1 MTSTA
6 VPIERNARE
15 RLLETASRLFY
26 RQGINSTGVD
36 LVLAESGAAK
46 GSLYHHFGGKQ
57 GLVLAYLERER
68 DAWLAGAQLAYDPAV
83 DAATRLERMFGT
95 VAAAVRDGSFHGCP
109 FTNAVIERPDDAE
122 VRASVDD
129 YTRRLRVHIATLID
143 EEASDAVVGDIF
155 VIYNGALTAV
165 KLTRDVA
172 YLEEAGRLARSL
184 IAERDHSTPR
194 G

>member
-6 VPIERNARE
+6 APSERNARE

-36 LVLAESGAAK
+36 LILSESGAAK
-46 GSLYHHFGGKQ
+46 GSLYHHFNGKQ

-68 DAWLAGAQLAYDPAV
+68 DTWLAGAQLAYDPATDPV
-83 DAATRLERMFGT
+83 TRIENMFEG

-122 VRASVDD
+122 VRAVVDD
-129 YTRRLRVHIATLID
+129 YIRRLRVHIATLID
-143 EEASDAVVGDIF
+143 APASSAVVGDIF
-155 VIYNGALTAV
+155 LIYNGALTSM
-165 KLTRDVA
+165 KLTRDIA
-172 YLEEAGRLARSL
+172 YLEEAGRLAKSL
-184 IAERDHSTPR
+184 IPD
-194 G
+194 